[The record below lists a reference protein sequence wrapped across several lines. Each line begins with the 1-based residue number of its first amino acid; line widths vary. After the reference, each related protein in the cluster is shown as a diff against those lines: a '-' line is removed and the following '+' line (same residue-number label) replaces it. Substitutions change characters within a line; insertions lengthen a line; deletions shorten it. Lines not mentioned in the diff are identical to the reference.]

1 MSGFTLGEAMKIV
14 SRFALALVA
23 AAAMV
28 FATSASVLADV
39 TVTAHKHCLY
49 IQSLDGYVLIA
60 EGVSEEA
67 PLDPALENF
76 HGKVHTGEPG
86 DHVKIMRIGMEDDCP
101 AQIPGS
107 VVSTD

>member
-1 MSGFTLGEAMKIV
+1 MKIV
-14 SRFALALVA
+14 SRFAMAVIA
-23 AAAMV
+23 AAAVV
-28 FATSASVLADV
+28 FATGAPAVADV

-60 EGVSEEA
+60 AGVSEMA
-67 PLDPALENF
+67 PIDPALENF

-107 VVSTD
+107 VVSAD

>member
-1 MSGFTLGEAMKIV
+1 MAV
-14 SRFALALVA
+14 VA
-23 AAAMV
+23 AAATV
-28 FATSASVLADV
+28 LAISAPAVADV

-60 EGVSEEA
+60 AGVSEKA
-67 PLDPALENF
+67 PIDPALENF